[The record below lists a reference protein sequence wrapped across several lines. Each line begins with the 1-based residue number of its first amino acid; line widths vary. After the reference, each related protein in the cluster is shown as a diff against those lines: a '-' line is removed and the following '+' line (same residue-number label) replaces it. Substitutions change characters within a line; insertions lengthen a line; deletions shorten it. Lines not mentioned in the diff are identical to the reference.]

1 MLGWKADYLMT
12 ETLLLSTK
20 INYRYMNRFLSVLLR
35 LQELHVFCN
44 VTIFVFFSEKMTGN
58 YDDDFEDSDDSDD
71 FDSEDSLS
79 ENEQVK
85 SQYLFVYC
93 DLATTVYMYMYI
105 WT

>member
-1 MLGWKADYLMT
+1 M
-12 ETLLLSTK
+12 
-20 INYRYMNRFLSVLLR
+20 LLR

-44 VTIFVFFSEKMTGN
+44 VTIFGGFFSEKMTGN

-85 SQYLFVYC
+85 SQCLFIYC
-93 DLATTVYMYMYI
+93 DLATTVYI